1 VASLSDADREAL
13 LLTAWEGLDAEHA
26 ALAAGCSTGTFT
38 VRLHR
43 ARRRLE
49 QALAAADEEVPS

>member
-1 VASLSDADREAL
+1 LSDADREAL
-13 LLTAWEGLDAEHA
+13 LLTAWEGLDARQA
-26 ALAAGCSTGTFT
+26 AAAVGCSTGTFT